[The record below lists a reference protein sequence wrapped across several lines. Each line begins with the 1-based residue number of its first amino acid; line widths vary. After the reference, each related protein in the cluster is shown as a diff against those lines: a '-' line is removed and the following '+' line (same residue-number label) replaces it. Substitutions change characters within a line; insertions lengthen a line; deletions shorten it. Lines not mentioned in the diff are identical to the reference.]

1 MAKEQFRSYR
11 RTQTTEARPYVPN
24 ESMDGISISRPDL
37 ENGSPKVGDMILRNP
52 ANHEDKWLVAKAY
65 FSVNFEEI

>member
-1 MAKEQFRSYR
+1 MATETFKSYR
-11 RTQTTEARPYVPN
+11 RTQTTEARPYIHG
-24 ESMDGISISRPDL
+24 ESMDGISISRPDV

-65 FSVNFEEI
+65 FAVNFEEI